1 MKTCVTNGLLSR
13 VGAALPMK
21 AKPDI
26 KNAIHPVIRT
36 NSVKFYSRCH
46 PTCRIRPLLQPK
58 LLSSVT
64 G

>member
-26 KNAIHPVIRT
+26 KKR
-36 NSVKFYSRCH
+36 YSSCY
-46 PTCRIRPLLQPK
+46 QDE
-58 LLSSVT
+58 
-64 G
+64 